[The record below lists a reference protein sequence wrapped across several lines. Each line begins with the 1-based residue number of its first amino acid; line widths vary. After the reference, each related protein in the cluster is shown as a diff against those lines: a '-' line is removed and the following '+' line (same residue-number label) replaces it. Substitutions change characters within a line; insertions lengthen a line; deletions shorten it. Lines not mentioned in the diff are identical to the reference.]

1 MDPVME
7 QLRTVAPE
15 KPYLVT
21 QTGSGSVGG
30 DKNRWIMDL
39 FSYVATD
46 PNLIGLVYFNFDK
59 EADWKV
65 WDDRGVAWGWL
76 AANSD
81 PRVRYQF
88 PLTSWFQPGPIPFD
102 PTPEP
107 ERVEPVV
114 PSVAPSFSGSELM
127 QHAST
132 VHRIKP
138 IGARPE

>member
-1 MDPVME
+1 MAE
-7 QLRTVAPE
+7 LRGVAPN

-46 PNLIGLVYFNFDK
+46 PNLVGLVYFNFNK

-81 PRVRYQF
+81 PRVGYRF

-102 PTPEP
+102 PSPQP
-107 ERVEPVV
+107 VVEPTD
-114 PSVAPSFSGSELM
+114 PSVAPSFRGSEL
-127 QHAST
+127 QHASAVRQIRPT
-132 VHRIKP
+132 R
-138 IGARPE
+138 ARPE